1 LKRIADALDSCDLLL
16 TVGTSL
22 QVFPVASVVEG
33 AVMRDAKVVI
43 VNGEPTGMDV
53 YADVVVLGS
62 ISEVLPPIVN
72 NQNPG

>member
-1 LKRIADALDSCDLLL
+1 MGEALDSCDLLL

-33 AVMRDAKVVI
+33 AVLRDVKVVI
-43 VNGEPTGMDV
+43 VNGEPTGMDI
-53 YADVVVLGS
+53 YADAVVLGS

-72 NQNPG
+72 SQNLG